1 MQEIE
6 VKVMTSTDDDL
17 PSYAKEGD
25 SGVDLKAILGCKVPA
40 YSRTLVDT
48 GLYTEIP
55 LGFELQIRNRSGLA
69 LKQGLIV
76 LNSPGT
82 IDSSYRGGISVIIFN
97 TTDREIEIKKGDRI
111 AQAVLCPVYKIK
123 WNHVTELITTNRG
136 TGGFGS
142 TGVNN

>member
-55 LGFELQIRNRSGLA
+55 LGFELQIRSRSGLA

-82 IDSSYRGGISVIIFN
+82 IDSAYRGQVGVIIFN

-123 WNHVTELITTNRG
+123 WNHVTELNITNRG

>member
-55 LGFELQIRNRSGLA
+55 LGFELQIRSRSGLA

-123 WNHVTELITTNRG
+123 WNHVTELTTTNRG

-142 TGVNN
+142 TGVTN